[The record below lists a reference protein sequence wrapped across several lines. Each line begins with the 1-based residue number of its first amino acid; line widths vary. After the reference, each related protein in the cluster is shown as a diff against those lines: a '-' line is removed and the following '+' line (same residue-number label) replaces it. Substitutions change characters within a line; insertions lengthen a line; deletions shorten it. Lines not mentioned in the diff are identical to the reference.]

1 MRAISPA
8 LAWDDNTY
16 LLARMDYILRVIAWM
31 FSEDGSKGVNKPEP
45 VATPVQLAEAKKK
58 QEETESYIDFVHT
71 AMEAG
76 ISSQMINHVTSGG
89 E

>member
-1 MRAISPA
+1 MRVVSPA

-16 LLARMDYILRVIAWM
+16 LLARVDYILRVIAWM

-45 VATPVQLAEAKKK
+45 VATPVQLAEAKQKR
-58 QEETESYIDFVHT
+58 EETESYHDFVQST
-71 AMEAG
+71 MAAG